1 MVDLCCGTIDLL
13 MNIKQLERTL
23 AVTTFPNF
31 SVWHVLA
38 VKIRIIL
45 EWVVKRCQVI
55 GFRRR
60 ALKPLRVLGKL
71 GQSND
76 ALVIGNGP
84 SAQSL
89 DWSAVVNAQRNGMA
103 VFAINYF
110 PLSQEFKLIQPNYL
124 VLSDPI
130 MKPNTNNDSRTEEL
144 WNVVANTSSMNLIV
158 PLSWYRIL
166 KAQNRL
172 TNKTYY
178 FDDSGLEGWTRNI
191 SPLKARGYLALTAY
205 KALAVSIFLGFKETK
220 IIGVDNSMFQTIYVD
235 QSNRLTQQPNHFFS
249 QGGETS
255 DMTAFY
261 PKGISDYFYDVSL
274 CFYFLRRCFAG
285 QSVLNLDP
293 NSLVDAFPKD
303 SSSDLILVRER

>member
-1 MVDLCCGTIDLL
+1 
-13 MNIKQLERTL
+13 MNIQRLERTL

-38 VKIRIIL
+38 IKIRIFL
-45 EWVVKRCQVI
+45 EWVVKRCLVI

-60 ALKPLRVLGKL
+60 ALKPLRILGKL

-89 DWSAVVNAQRNGMA
+89 DWSAVVNAQQNGMA

-124 VLSDPI
+124 VLSDPT
-130 MKPNTNNDSRTEEL
+130 MKPNTDNNSRTEEL
-144 WNVVANTSSMNLIV
+144 WNVVANTPTMDLIV
-158 PLSWYRIL
+158 PLSWYRIM
-166 KAQNRL
+166 KAQNRFS
-172 TNKTYY
+172 NKICY

-191 SPLKARGYLALTAY
+191 SPLRARGYLALTAY
-205 KALAVSIFLGFKETK
+205 KAIAVSIYLGFKETK
-220 IIGVDNSMFQTIYVD
+220 IIGIDNSMFQTISVD
-235 QSNRLTQQPNHFFS
+235 IGNRLIQQPNHFFS

-274 CFYFLRRCFAG
+274 CFYFLSHCFAG
-285 QSVLNLDP
+285 QSVSNLDP
-293 NSLVDAFPKD
+293 NSLVDAFPKH
-303 SSSDLILVRER
+303 SSSDLINKTNE